1 MGRWLTPKGQEIAQ
15 AERGVGESRQKKLC
29 MQPPQTEEELCV
41 QDSKTCNELDR
52 KRLGNVC
59 GSSLPT
65 LRNQYSRTPQSLCYA
80 NGTTRL

>member
-59 GSSLPT
+59 EIESIALI
-65 LRNQYSRTPQSLCYA
+65 LAKRK
-80 NGTTRL
+80 RLH